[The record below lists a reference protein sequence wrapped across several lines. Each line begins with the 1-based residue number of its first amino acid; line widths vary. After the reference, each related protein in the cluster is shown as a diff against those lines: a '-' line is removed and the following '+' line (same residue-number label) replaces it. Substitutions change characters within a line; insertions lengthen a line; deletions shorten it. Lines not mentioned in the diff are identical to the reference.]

1 MYFLYVYSYKI
12 FIPKNPL
19 TYKTNWNQQFP
30 WGKEVGLYVS
40 QENFCFFYSIW
51 NFMEFAVMN
60 DLDH

>member
-1 MYFLYVYSYKI
+1 MYFLYFYSYKI
-12 FIPKNPL
+12 FIPKNPV
-19 TYKTNWNQQFP
+19 TYKANWNQRFS